1 MESTLTPAVLSGR
14 RVNGVQSEQGMV
26 VHVVRCSVVELKS
39 GLAKQA
45 YSLCGRTHGDKNDGW
60 ALCLD
65 AVVTCPK
72 CRKKQ
77 PASLD

>member
-14 RVNGVQSEQGMV
+14 RVNGVASEQGMV
-26 VHVVRCSVVELKS
+26 VHVIRCSAVELKS
-39 GLAKQA
+39 GLAKQV
-45 YSLCGRTHGDKNDGW
+45 YSLCGRTHDKNDGW
-60 ALCLD
+60 SVCPE

-77 PASLD
+77 QQA

>member
-26 VHVVRCSVVELKS
+26 VHVVRCSAAELKS

-60 ALCLD
+60 ALCPD
-65 AVVTCPK
+65 AAVTCPK